1 MQSRIY
7 DQSKRGT
14 KKPPPTAA
22 SAATWRDRTVHDDD
36 DIESTEDGRWCGL
49 FVDLPLS
56 FCSGGKS
63 PLGLREVLRS
73 SVQVLGMSGLGIS
86 EKAVLGDASTYV
98 AKRFRRASVK
108 RVEFGRRVERLA
120 EVGRRCD
127 RLVPLRAYLY
137 SKRTKLVLFDYYPMG
152 SLSDLL
158 ADSIISIHQGRGNR
172 GTRRS
177 TGKSEPGS
185 SCTSRGRSPSSTRR
199 TRRMLLNVHG
209 NIKASNIFVSTNF
222 SAILSDYGFIQLGE
236 PISDFPGG
244 RVWPLRPQPPLPL
257 ADSSTRPT
265 QKTDVYCF
273 GLMVLDVLGG
283 SRAPFEISTILERK
297 EQIKEGRIYFFEYFV
312 EGRAKKQAVEVLDI
326 ALACTNREPEA
337 RPTAEQIVAQL
348 EDVVDNVG

>member
-1 MQSRIY
+1 
-7 DQSKRGT
+7 
-14 KKPPPTAA
+14 
-22 SAATWRDRTVHDDD
+22 
-36 DIESTEDGRWCGL
+36 
-49 FVDLPLS
+49 
-56 FCSGGKS
+56 
-63 PLGLREVLRS
+63 
-73 SVQVLGMSGLGIS
+73 MSGLGIS

-108 RVEFGRRVERLA
+108 RLEFGRRVERLA

-158 ADSIISIHQGRGNR
+158 AGAREQGHTPLDWQKRARIILHVARAIAFIHSQNPAHD
-172 GTRRS
+172 
-177 TGKSEPGS
+177 KH
-185 SCTSRGRSPSSTRR
+185 
-199 TRRMLLNVHG
+199 MLLNVHG
-209 NIKASNIFVSTNF
+209 NIKASNIFVRTDF

-257 ADSSTRPT
+257 AESSTHPT
-265 QKTDVYCF
+265 QKLDVYCF

-283 SRAPFEISTILERK
+283 SRAPFEISPILERK
-297 EQIKEGRIYFFEYFV
+297 EHIKEGRIYFFEYFV

-326 ALACTNREPEA
+326 ALACTNRAPEA
-337 RPTAEQIVAQL
+337 RPTAEQIVARL
-348 EDVVDNVG
+348 EDIVDNVG